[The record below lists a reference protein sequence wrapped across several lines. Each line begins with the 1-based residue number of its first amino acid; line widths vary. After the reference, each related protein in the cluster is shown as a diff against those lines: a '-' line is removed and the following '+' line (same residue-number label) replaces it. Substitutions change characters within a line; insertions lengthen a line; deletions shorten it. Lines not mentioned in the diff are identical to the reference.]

1 MTRALLYL
9 ILGLI
14 LIYNT
19 INITTQLT
27 QSHKECREK
36 KGEKK
41 QDSNGKTFKDRGKE
55 TFKPNYS

>member
-1 MTRALLYL
+1 MTRTLLYL

-19 INITTQLT
+19 INITKQLT

-36 KGEKK
+36 KGGKK
-41 QDSNGKTFKDRGKE
+41 QDSNEERGKE